1 MIKAADRRIEME
13 AADALLDIGVSLPL
27 FSFRIPWCK
36 RPVQLRLMMRRPT
49 LGTQIRLARIYLGM
63 GVTADEMSR
72 YDRHEEL
79 AFVAMHGTA
88 VSRMIALTVC
98 RGAVSGILLSRPLA
112 WLLRNLTDPRVLATA
127 AVTAVRC
134 IGTRDFMTIIRS
146 VEAVNPLK
154 PRLSRK
160 SPKGG

>member
-27 FSFRIPWCK
+27 FSFRIPWRK

-98 RGAVSGILLSRPLA
+98 Q
-112 WLLRNLTDPRVLATA
+112 
-127 AVTAVRC
+127 
-134 IGTRDFMTIIRS
+134 IGRAH
-146 VEAVNPLK
+146 V
-154 PRLSRK
+154 
-160 SPKGG
+160 